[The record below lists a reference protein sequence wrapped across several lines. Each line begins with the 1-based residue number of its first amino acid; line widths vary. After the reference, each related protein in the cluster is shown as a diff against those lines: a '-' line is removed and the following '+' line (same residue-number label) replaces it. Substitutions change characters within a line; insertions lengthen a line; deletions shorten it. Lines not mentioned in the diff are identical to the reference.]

1 MPDPSRIEKHITL
14 VAVLHIVYHALGFL
28 IGLFIFTLMAFVGG
42 LVDDP
47 FAARLLWWVGSVA
60 ATFLIVLSVPGVI
73 GGVWLLRRKEWAR
86 ILTLIVGALG
96 LVDIPLG
103 TALGVY
109 TFWVLMQ
116 DDAIEAC
123 KGRPEE

>member
-1 MPDPSRIEKHITL
+1 MAWI
-14 VAVLHIVYHALGFL
+14 VASLFGAL
-28 IGLFIFTLMAFVGG
+28 
-42 LVDDP
+42 P
-47 FAARLLWWVGSVA
+47 Y
-60 ATFLIVLSVPGVI
+60 
-73 GGVWLLRRKEWAR
+73 
-86 ILTLIVGALG
+86 LTTGALG

-109 TFWVLMQ
+109 TFWVLIQ